1 MSASEKEQPVRS
13 KVRTCLKDSISMS
26 VDVLTLYPQLT
37 GPYLPGFSSCTK
49 SCGCR
54 EESPCND
61 GRAPVHK
68 LDVQSSLN
76 IASVIWSYVHTPVG
90 IGRYLVHHRPVVPWG
105 AGGAMAPSE
114 FGRSVNPIST
124 KGADYADNN
133 TTCPPTVFQ
142 TFLRP

>member
-114 FGRSVNPIST
+114 FGRSVNTIST
-124 KGADYADNN
+124 RRGRL
-133 TTCPPTVFQ
+133 CPPHY
-142 TFLRP
+142 